1 MSGPLSNPYMFKS
14 AATAAGFYTHSI
26 ANSIKVVNSSA
37 NSTAT
42 KYLYRDGGAG
52 NRDTWTIGMWIK
64 RVRIATSSAHTSMA
78 AWGGHSGSGSARGY
92 GMVNDYT
99 GTINGMSF
107 ENNNG
112 SSWHLTTRTSAMY
125 RDLSAWT
132 HVCWRYDS
140 TQGTEA
146 SRARM
151 YVNGTVITDL
161 QSTTYPA
168 QNADHSWNG
177 GGYQFIGTN
186 GTGTNGNNPYQGFDG
201 YIAEVVA
208 IDGTSLDP
216 MDNLVE
222 TKNGVIIPKDP
233 SGLTFGSEGFWLKFT
248 NSSALGEDFSG
259 NDNDFTVAGIG
270 TFDQTT
276 DTPTNNFCTIN
287 PLYRGDQT
295 DDNKYGT
302 VSKGNLQHEFSSSSD
317 STTPCT
323 HKTPA
328 SGKWYFEYVIT
339 GGGGTGDY
347 SPAAGIIDPNTYT
360 MNGGNYNDTG
370 SINYTNNENKVRK
383 NGSIVGTYSGS
394 RGSNNDV
401 MGIAV
406 DMDNGAFY
414 VSKNG
419 TFQTIDGGSQG
430 DPTSGASRTGAGAT
444 WTPASEF
451 TSGMV
456 PLSAPTGGSQPIIIM
471 NFGQEGTFNN
481 AKTAGGNSDGN
492 GHGNFFS
499 AVPSGYLA
507 VCTAN
512 LSVVDEIDPAQTD
525 DNYPQKL
532 FGSLKYTGDNSE
544 RTINTG
550 FQIDWLWSRMWQY
563 SQNWY
568 IWDTSRGL
576 FGASSNNYYIRW
588 DVEGGQATAPQY
600 NYKAQS
606 GSSYTLTGGTWFNS
620 GSAGYQNW
628 FWRLNGGTTAAN
640 TDGSVNSTVQVDPSG
655 SLSIITYQAGL
666 TSSGTVTVGHG
677 LSRPPK
683 FLIHTAYGSGVTGQR
698 WVRSSGLTNWSYA
711 IQITSN
717 NAQQDK
723 SNNGDMDVAP
733 TSSVFTVN
741 YTEGLGD
748 ASYDNVTY
756 AFADCE
762 GYIKSGKFVG
772 NADADGTFIYLGFKP
787 AFFWI
792 IHAASGDDPQVW
804 DLSNGN
810 YNPMTKTLSTHT
822 NSAQVDNS
830 NRSVDF
836 LSNGVKIRSSNSN
849 VNSSNAAG
857 IIYLAMA
864 HNPFKYATAK

>member
-64 RVRIATSSAHTSMA
+64 RARIATSSSHTAMA

-92 GMVNDYT
+92 GMVNDYY

-112 SSWHLTTRTSAMY
+112 SSWHLTTRTNAMY

-140 TQGTEA
+140 TQGTDS

-151 YVNGTVITDL
+151 YVNGELITNL

-186 GTGTNGNNPYQGFDG
+186 GTGTNGNNPHQGFDG

-270 TFDQTT
+270 TFDQMT

-295 DDNKYGT
+295 TDAKYG
-302 VSKGNLQHEFSSSSD
+302 VISKGNLQHEFSG
-317 STTPCT
+317 STDGQCPCT

-339 GGGGTGDY
+339 GGGGSSSY
-347 SPAAGIIDPNTYT
+347 SPAAGIIDPDTYT

-370 SINYTNNENKVRK
+370 SIQYLNNTNTVRK
-383 NGSIVGTYSGS
+383 SGSETGDYSGS
-394 RGSNNDV
+394 RGSNGDV

-456 PLSAPTGGSQPIIIM
+456 PLSSPNGGSQPIIIM
-471 NFGQEGTFNN
+471 NFGQEGTFANI
-481 AKTAGGNSDGN
+481 KTAGNNSDAN

-499 AVPSGYLA
+499 AVPEGYLA
-507 VCTAN
+507 ICTAN
-512 LSVVDEIDPAQTD
+512 LSVADEIDPAQTD
-525 DNYPQKL
+525 DNFPQKL
-532 FGSLKYTGDNSE
+532 FGMLQYTGNNSE
-544 RTINTG
+544 RTIDTS
-550 FQIDWLWSRMWQY
+550 FQIDLSWARSTIQGQ
-563 SQNWY
+563 SWY
-568 IWDTSRGL
+568 AFDTTRGF
-576 FGASSNNYYIRW
+576 FGASSNNLYMKLDTD
-588 DVEGGQATAPQY
+588 DVEATAPQY
-600 NYKAQS
+600 NFKSQS
-606 GSSYTLTGGTWFNS
+606 GSNFTLTGGTWFNS
-620 GSAGYQNW
+620 GSHTQQMWN
-628 FWRLNGGTTAAN
+628 WRLNGGTTASN
-640 TDGSVNSTVQVDPSG
+640 SNGSITSTTQVDPSG
-655 SLSIITYQAGL
+655 CICVGTYTANA
-666 TSSGTVTVGHG
+666 TNSTIGHG
-677 LSRPPK
+677 LSKKPA
-683 FLIHTAYGSGVTGQR
+683 LIILKKRDNQDRDWTAWHHSLSNTQG
-698 WVRSSGLTNWSYA
+698 YA
-711 IQITSN
+711 YFFENSAAQTDSQIWQNT
-717 NAQQDK
+717 
-723 SNNGDMDVAP
+723 AP
-733 TSSVFTVN
+733 TSTVFSVN
-741 YTEGLGD
+741 YGTTETNAASGD
-748 ASYDNVTY
+748 KFLFY

-762 GYIKSGKFVG
+762 GYIKIGKYVG
-772 NADADGTFIYLGFKP
+772 NADADGTFVYTGFKP
-787 AFFWI
+787 AFLMTRPVD
-792 IHAASGDDPQVW
+792 SGDDPLVW
-804 DLSNGN
+804 DIQQSP
-810 YNPMTKTLSTHT
+810 YNPMHKTLSTHNT
-822 NSAQVDNS
+822 SAQVDNS
-830 NRSVDF
+830 NREIDF
-836 LSNGVKIRSSNSN
+836 LSNGFKIRTSNSN
-849 VNSSNAAG
+849 ANTSDSDG
-857 IIYLAMA
+857 ILFMA
-864 HNPFKYATAK
+864 FAEQPFKYATAK